1 MISSKTGL
9 LSSLVCPKLFDLP
22 FVRIW
27 KTSQN
32 KTQTPLSRFKILYV
46 FLFFFLIVNYINL
59 VLLQVVDVHTNT
71 DETN

>member
-46 FLFFFLIVNYINL
+46 FLFFFFNCELYQL
-59 VLLQVVDVHTNT
+59 GATTGCLCSY
-71 DETN
+71 